1 MPLPDTMEPDKAVG
15 TFARIFLIFLR
26 LGLISFGGPIAH
38 LGYFRDEFVTRRRW
52 MDDRQYADLVALCQ
66 FLPGPASSQVGF
78 SLGLLRGNGLIGGLA
93 AWLGFTLPS
102 AILMLGFGLGAA
114 LLAGPMADA
123 IVHGLKLVAAA
134 IVAQALWGMAYSLA
148 PDLPRALIALAALA
162 MSLAVGGFLGQIGP
176 IVLGGLFG
184 IYRCTAKAGVAPST
198 LPVPVSGRAGL
209 AAIAAAML
217 LFLALPLA
225 ATLGGGAPIV
235 GQFNAFYQSGALVFG
250 GGHVVLP
257 LLQASVVEPG
267 WVSQESFLAGYGL
280 AQALPGPLFT
290 FAAYLGASMAPGSA
304 GIVLGLMA
312 LIAIFLPGLLLV
324 YGALPFVGA
333 LRANART
340 GAAMQGTNA
349 AVVGVLAAAFYD
361 PVLVGSVFSLF
372 DACLALAGF
381 ALLVFARAPSWAVV
395 LLVPAV
401 MMARAYF

>member
-1 MPLPDTMEPDKAVG
+1 MPLPETMEPDKAVG
-15 TFARIFLIFLR
+15 TFASIFLIFLR
-26 LGLISFGGPIAH
+26 LGLISFGGPVAH

-52 MDDRQYADLVALCQ
+52 VDDRHYADLVSLCQ

-102 AILMLGFGLGAA
+102 AVLMLGFGLGAA
-114 LLAGPMADA
+114 LLAGPTADA

-134 IVAQALWGMAYSLA
+134 IVAQALWGMTRSLV

-162 MSLAVGGFLGQIGP
+162 ISLAVGGFLGQIGP

-184 IYRCTAKAGVAPST
+184 AYFCTAKAGMAPSS
-198 LPVPVSGRAGL
+198 LPVPVSRQAGL
-209 AAIAAAML
+209 AAVAAAML
-217 LFLALPLA
+217 LFVALPLA
-225 ATLGGGAPIV
+225 ATLGGGAHIV

-290 FAAYLGASMAPGSA
+290 FAAYLGASMAPGFA

-340 GAAMQGTNA
+340 DAAMQGTNA

-361 PVLVGSVFSLF
+361 PVLVGSLFSLF
-372 DACLALAGF
+372 DACLALASF
-381 ALLVFARAPSWAVV
+381 AVLVFARAPSWAVV

-401 MMARAYF
+401 MLVRAYL